1 MVVVSIIGI
10 NTLTRNLYRSLHYNG
25 IFFMFYQIIFYRE
38 PSAEFVH
45 ILIMNIVYLGGCV

>member
-1 MVVVSIIGI
+1 MVVSIIGI

-25 IFFMFYQIIFYRE
+25 IFFMFYQIIFYGE